1 MIVVNLDLTR
11 TITFLELLWT
21 AVAVIGI
28 LVLTVNGLAAHG
40 DLRRLRQ
47 LGLNSVRTL
56 IALDNRRT
64 EWVLWCALIVYALAG
79 SRAMFRPSP
88 LISNTA
94 TLDNLIPHLF
104 LFTEVLMVWSSIAR
118 RLTRRQVIQM
128 LEARQKEK

>member
-1 MIVVNLDLTR
+1 MNLDLTR

-21 AVAVIGI
+21 AMAVIGTF
-28 LVLTVNGLAAHG
+28 VLTVNGLSANG
-40 DLRRLRQ
+40 DLRRLKQ
-47 LGLNSVRTL
+47 LGLNSVRKL
-56 IALDNRRT
+56 IALDNLRT
-64 EWVLWCALIVYALAG
+64 EWVLWCVLVVYALAG
-79 SRAMFRPSP
+79 SRAMLRPSP
-88 LISNTA
+88 PISNTA